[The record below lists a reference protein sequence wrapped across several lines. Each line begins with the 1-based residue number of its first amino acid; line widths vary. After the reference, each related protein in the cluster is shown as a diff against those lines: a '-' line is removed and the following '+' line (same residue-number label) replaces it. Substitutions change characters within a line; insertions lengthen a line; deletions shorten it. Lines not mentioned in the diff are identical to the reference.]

1 MSLENEMK
9 KMYNVDTDA
18 LITEHHFEPG
28 SSGAK
33 LIKPKNYVSLESRV
47 WINVKANRIRLG
59 TPEKVNTE
67 GALMTSQLCHNFHTS
82 QAAHVADDI
91 PTPHFIARSIL

>member
-33 LIKPKNYVSLESRV
+33 LIKPKTYVSLESRA
-47 WINVKANRIRLG
+47 WINVKAN
-59 TPEKVNTE
+59 
-67 GALMTSQLCHNFHTS
+67 
-82 QAAHVADDI
+82 
-91 PTPHFIARSIL
+91 